1 MDGDPNSDPGNG
13 AVDEGQSPIID
24 ADGNLAENWLE
35 TLPEEM
41 RKEKCL
47 ETVTGWQSLISQY
60 VNGQKAIGKNK
71 VVVPTE
77 TSSEAE
83 WDAFYKA
90 IGRPETVDDYKAEV
104 PEELSE
110 ILDANRLA
118 AYKDFAHKHGVSEK
132 LFNEF
137 LNFEVQQT
145 LNLLKE
151 DDQAEE
157 RAMMDAKQELIKRW
171 GAAYD
176 ERKHLADRVIT
187 VLRPDP
193 ESRIGILEKYGND
206 PDFLELLSDAGM
218 RLVEGKPLTVEVTGA
233 ATPKEAE
240 AQLSELR
247 STPGFILRFA
257 DGPHKGKYL
266 KDVDPERHKAII
278 QKQQELIKKAYP
290 SQKATG

>member
-1 MDGDPNSDPGNG
+1 MEGDPNNDPGNG

-24 ADGNLAENWLE
+24 ADGNLRENWLE

-47 ETVTGWQSLISQY
+47 QTVTGWQSLVSQY

-77 TSSEAE
+77 TSSDAE
-83 WDAFYKA
+83 RDAFYRA
-90 IGRPETVDDYKAEV
+90 IGRPETADDYVVEV
-104 PEELSE
+104 PEELTD
-110 ILDANRLA
+110 ILDENRLA
-118 AYKDFAHKHGVSEK
+118 AYKTWAHQHGVPAK
-132 LFNEF
+132 LFQEF
-137 LNFEVQQT
+137 LKFEIGQT
-145 LNLLKE
+145 QALLQE
-151 DDQAEE
+151 DDRAEE
-157 RAMMDAKQELIKRW
+157 QEMMDAKQELIKRW

-193 ESRIGILEKYGND
+193 ESRIPILEKWGND
-206 PDFLELLSDAGM
+206 PDFLELLSDIGM

-233 ATPKEAE
+233 MTPKEAE
-240 AQLSELR
+240 DQLSELR
-247 STPGFILRFA
+247 RTPGFILAFA
-257 DGPHKGKYL
+257 EGPHKGRYL

-278 QKQQELIKKAYP
+278 KKQQELIKKAYP
-290 SQKATG
+290 PVKAAG